1 MNTQQLNETISKT
14 LTAWNIPGGAVA
26 VVQGDDVFTQGYG
39 ALEAGKTEAV
49 NADTIFAIG
58 STTKAFTSALIGML
72 VDEGKLSWDDL
83 VIQYIPE
90 FELYD
95 DWVARHVTVRDLLCH
110 RLGLERA
117 QKIYYHRG
125 YDQRELMR
133 RMKYLKPA
141 VGFRTG
147 FNYANQQYGVA
158 GLIVEAV
165 TGKSWDDF
173 ITERIFN
180 SLGMSRSFS
189 GYDRITDHKN
199 FAAPH
204 AVLDET
210 YPASVRFLGTPS
222 AIENFKLTHEPAGSI
237 HTTANDLAQW
247 LRAVLNNGAP
257 LLQPNTFNELTTPQ
271 VVMQDVLNS
280 ELAPLAYLQP
290 ATHFWT
296 YALGW
301 WAMDYRSE
309 KVLMHGGQM
318 PGYNSVVAFSLSAQ
332 RKLALAVMVNVHQTL
347 SHAALFYAIS
357 DILLDKQDRDWSSEF
372 QMVAQGYMAEVKGQV
387 DEMRL
392 KRDPNLPPS
401 IGLDSFAGTFSNDLF
416 GEATVTYKDGS
427 LQLRYGVNTAILE
440 HWQGDTFLAHW
451 NLKGL
456 MDDSIVAFSPD
467 GKTMTLPSD
476 RAEYKKV

>member
-14 LTAWNIPGGAVA
+14 LAAWNIPGGAVA
-26 VVQGDDVFTQGYG
+26 IAQGDEIFVQGYG
-39 ALEAGKTEAV
+39 VLEAGKPEAV
-49 NADTIFAIG
+49 NADTVFAIG

-72 VDEGKLSWDDL
+72 VDEGKLAWDDL
-83 VIQYIPE
+83 VIQHIPE

-95 DWVARHVTVRDLLCH
+95 DWIARHVTVRDLLCH

-158 GLIVEAV
+158 GLLVEAV

-173 ITERIFN
+173 ITERIFKALN
-180 SLGMSRSFS
+180 MSRSFS
-189 GYDRITDHKN
+189 GHDRINDNKN
-199 FAAPH
+199 FASPH

-210 YPASVRFLGTPS
+210 YPAGVRFLGTPS
-222 AIENFKLTHEPAGSI
+222 TIENFKLKHEPAGSI
-237 HTTANDLAQW
+237 HTSANDLAQW
-247 LRAVLNNGAP
+247 LKALLNNGAP
-257 LLQPNTFNELTTPQ
+257 LLQPSTFNELTTPQ
-271 VVMQDVLNS
+271 IVMQDVLNS

-290 ATHFWT
+290 GTHFWT

-301 WAMDYRSE
+301 WAMDYRDE

-318 PGYNSVVAFSLSAQ
+318 PGYNSAVAFFPQ

-347 SHAALFYAIS
+347 AHAALFYAIS
-357 DILLDKQDRDWSSEF
+357 DILLDKKDRDWSTEF
-372 QMVAQGYMAEVKGQV
+372 QMVAQGYMAEVKGQM
-387 DEMRL
+387 DDMRL

-401 IGLDSFAGTFSNDLF
+401 NKLDSYTGTFSNDLF
-416 GEATVTYKDGS
+416 GEMAVTQKDDS
-427 LQLRYGVNTAILE
+427 LQLTYGANIATLE

-456 MDDSIVAFSPD
+456 MDDSMIAFSSD
-467 GKTMTLPSD
+467 GKAMTLLND
-476 RAEYKKV
+476 KAEYKKK

>member
-1 MNTQQLNETISKT
+1 MNRQQLNETISKT
-14 LTAWNIPGGAVA
+14 LTAWNIPGAAVA

-39 ALEAGKTEAV
+39 VLETGKPETV

-58 STTKAFTSALIGML
+58 STTKAFTSALIGIL
-72 VDEGKLSWDDL
+72 VDEGKLAWNDPVVKFLPDF
-83 VIQYIPE
+83 Q
-90 FELYD
+90 LYD
-95 DWVARHVTVRDLLCH
+95 AWVTKNVTVRDLLCH

-117 QKIYYHRG
+117 QRLYYHRG

-180 SLGMSRSFS
+180 ALNMSRSFS
-189 GYDRITDHKN
+189 GHDRLTDYKN
-199 FAAPH
+199 FASPH
-204 AVLDET
+204 AVLDVT
-210 YPASVRFLGTPS
+210 YPAGVRFLGVPS

-237 HTTANDLAQW
+237 HTSATDLAQW
-247 LRAVLNNGAP
+247 LKALLQNGAP

-296 YALGW
+296 YGLGW
-301 WAMDYRSE
+301 WVMDLHGE

-318 PGYNSVVAFSLSAQ
+318 PGYNSAVAFFPQ

-347 SHAALFYAIS
+347 AHAALFYAIS
-357 DILLDKQDRDWSSEF
+357 DILLDKKGRDWSSEF
-372 QMVAQGYMAEVKGQV
+372 QMVGQGYMAEVKGQV
-387 DEMRL
+387 DDMRL

-401 IGLDSFAGTFSNDLF
+401 NKLDTNTGTFSNDLF
-416 GEATVTYKDGS
+416 GEMAVTQKEDS
-427 LQLRYGVNTAILE
+427 LQLTYGANTATLE

-456 MDDSIVAFSPD
+456 MDDSMIAFSSD
-467 GKTMTLPSD
+467 GKTMTLLND
-476 RAEYKKV
+476 KAEYRKTS

>member
-1 MNTQQLNETISKT
+1 MNTQQLNETITKM
-14 LTAWNIPGGAVA
+14 LTAWNIPGAAVA

-39 ALEAGKTEAV
+39 VLEAGKPETV

-72 VDEGKLSWDDL
+72 VDEGKLAWDDL

-117 QKIYYHRG
+117 QKLYYHRG
-125 YDQRELMR
+125 YDQGEIIR

-180 SLGMSRSFS
+180 EMNMSRSFS
-189 GYDRITDHKN
+189 GHDRVTDYKN
-199 FAAPH
+199 FASPH

-210 YPASVRFLGTPS
+210 YPVGVRFLGVPS
-222 AIENFKLTHEPAGSI
+222 VIENFKLTHEPAGSI
-237 HTTANDLAQW
+237 HTSANDLAQW
-247 LRAVLNNGAP
+247 LKALLEDGVP
-257 LLQPNTFNELTTPQ
+257 LLQKITFNEIISPQ
-271 VVMQDVLNS
+271 IVMQDLLSS

-301 WAMDYRSE
+301 WAMDYHGE

-318 PGYNSVVAFSLSAQ
+318 PGYNSVVAFFPH

-357 DILLDKQDRDWSSEF
+357 DILLDKQGRDWSTEF

-387 DEMRL
+387 DDMRL

-401 IGLDSFAGTFSNDLF
+401 DKLDSYAGTFSNDLF
-416 GEATVTYKDGS
+416 GEMTVTQKDDS
-427 LQLRYGVNTAILE
+427 LQLTYGANTATLE

-456 MDDSIVAFSPD
+456 MDDSMIAFSSD
-467 GKTMTLPSD
+467 GKTMTLLND
-476 RAEYKKV
+476 KAEYRKTS